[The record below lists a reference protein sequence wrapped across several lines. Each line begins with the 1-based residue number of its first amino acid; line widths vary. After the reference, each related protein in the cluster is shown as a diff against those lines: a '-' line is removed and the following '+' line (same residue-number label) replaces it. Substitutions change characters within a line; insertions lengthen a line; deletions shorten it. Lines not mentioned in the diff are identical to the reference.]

1 MGSLLLFC
9 YMFRKILLLIFITL
23 FAVHTQAQTD
33 SSGLRISLLTCG
45 PGDEIYEQFGHTA
58 IRVVDTLSRTDIVYN
73 YGTFGFEEDFE
84 IKFMRG
90 KLLYYVSRESFNGFI
105 SGYAPYERSVEEHV
119 LQMTAEEKQSVQDY
133 LVWNAKEENRY
144 YKYDFF
150 FDNCATRIRDIFP
163 NALGD
168 KFKFGYTLP
177 EGQNLTFRDIMNQ
190 YFYVVHFERVGCN
203 ILLGSRIDK
212 VMTNEDVMFLPDFLR
227 DGVAGATVN
236 NKSFVKE
243 SNLLSTQRVRQ
254 AGPNYPLIV
263 FSIAALLT
271 ILGVTVS
278 KLKFL
283 GNLMSFLTLFI
294 TGLLGVLML
303 VMWFWTDH
311 QGCENNFNVL
321 WALPTNL
328 ILAFLPKRN
337 KDKYALIGIVCI
349 FISVLLHLLKVQG
362 LPLLELSPLLLSLIF
377 IFGWIV
383 KKNRY
388 AKA

>member
-9 YMFRKILLLIFITL
+9 YMFRKIFLLFIVVL
-23 FAVHTQAQTD
+23 SVGQVQAQAD

-45 PGDEIYEQFGHTA
+45 PGDEVYEQFGHTA
-58 IRVVDTLSRTDIVYN
+58 IRVVDTLRGTDIVYN
-73 YGTFGFEEDFE
+73 YGTFSFEEDFE

-90 KLLYYVSRESFNGFI
+90 KLLYYVSRENFRGFVN
-105 SGYAPYERSVEEHV
+105 SYAPYQRSVEEHV
-119 LQMTAEEKQSVQDY
+119 LQMTGDEKQSVQDY
-133 LVWNAKEENRY
+133 LVWNAQEENKY

-163 NALGD
+163 KALGD
-168 KFKFGYTLP
+168 KFKYGYTLP
-177 EGQNLTFRDIMNQ
+177 EDQGLTFRDIMNQ
-190 YFYVVHFERVGCN
+190 YFYVVHFQRLGCN

-227 DGVAGATVN
+227 DGIAGATVDG
-236 NKSFVKE
+236 KSFVAE
-243 SNLLSTQRVRQ
+243 TNQLSKQKIRE
-254 AGPNYPLIV
+254 AGPNWPLIIL
-263 FSIAALLT
+263 SITALLT
-271 ILGVTVS
+271 IVGVTIPS
-278 KLKFL
+278 LKFL
-283 GNLMSFLTLFI
+283 GNMMSFLTLFV

-328 ILAFLPKRN
+328 ITAFLPKR
-337 KDKYALIGIVCI
+337 KKERYALLGIIGVIL
-349 FISVLLHLLKVQG
+349 SVLLHLFKIQG

-377 IFGWIV
+377 VFGWIV

-388 AKA
+388 A